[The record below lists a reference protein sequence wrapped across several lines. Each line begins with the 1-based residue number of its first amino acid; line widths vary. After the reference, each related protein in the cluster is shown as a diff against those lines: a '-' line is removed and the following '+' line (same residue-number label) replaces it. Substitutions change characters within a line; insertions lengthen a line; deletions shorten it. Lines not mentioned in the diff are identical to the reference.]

1 MKLAGLASSI
11 IVLFGLAVPATPTAA
26 AAVGTVK
33 VAARRLTPE
42 YQAYAEVQP
51 RMLVTVRA
59 ATIGV
64 IASLH
69 ALPGERVR
77 AGALLANLTG
87 PDYVATL
94 AAARARRN
102 ADRRNLKTVQDNYP
116 QYSSIQD
123 IANAKAAFQ
132 EAQTTL
138 SRLQAAGR
146 VLAPAG
152 AVVLAVQAA
161 NGELVSA
168 GQALF
173 SLQPRKQLWL
183 RAAYYGTDAA
193 AIRTGMT
200 GEYSPADGAR
210 PIPVTVV
217 TVSGAMNPDGGELV
231 GLFATT
237 ASPGWLNG
245 EFGTLTLKG
254 QVRQLPTVPTRALIL
269 DKGRWWVLVHTA
281 HGNRPQVVT
290 PGPARGWLTFIER
303 GLKPGEDVV
312 VENAYLEFHR
322 AIARHYTPPD

>member
-33 VAARRLTPE
+33 VVAHGFTPE
-42 YQAYAEVQP
+42 YRAYAEVQP

-64 IASLH
+64 IASLR

-77 AGALLANLTG
+77 KGEALARLTG
-87 PDYVATL
+87 PDYQAAL

-102 ADRRNLKTVQDNYP
+102 AARSNFRIVRGNYP
-116 QYSSIQD
+116 QFSSAQD
-123 IANAKAAFQ
+123 IANAEAAFQ

-152 AVVLAVQAA
+152 GVVLAVQAA

-168 GQALF
+168 GQALI

-200 GEYSPADGAR
+200 GEFSPANSAR
-210 PIPVTVV
+210 PIPVKVV
-217 TVSGAMNPDGGELV
+217 TVFGALHPDGGESV
-231 GLFATT
+231 GLFAIT
-237 ASPGWLNG
+237 ASPGWLSG
-245 EFGTLTLKG
+245 EFGTLILKG
-254 QVRQLPTVPTRALIL
+254 QVHQLPAVPTRALIL
-269 DKGRWWVLVHTA
+269 DKGRWWVLVHTP
-281 HGNRPQVVT
+281 HGNQAQVVT

-322 AIARHYTPPD
+322 AIAKHYTPPD